1 MSILK
6 GLKARV
12 RSIRDAR
19 GAESRMEEE
28 FLFHVDM
35 ETERLVAEGLSPD
48 EARRRALI
56 SFGGMERHAKRCV
69 TAAADG
75 GSTTSS
81 PTSAMRSARR
91 DAVPGSPLPSR

>member
-56 SFGGMERHAKRCV
+56 SFGGMERQRE
-69 TAAADG
+69 
-75 GSTTSS
+75 
-81 PTSAMRSARR
+81 AMRDGRGRR
-91 DAVPGSPLPSR
+91 WLDDFVA